1 MDKNKIAQQAKKIM
15 DNFVSALDNTA
26 VKADFAVRREKNIR
40 DESILKTNVDFSERM
55 LKNAPTTKDNYIVAE
70 TLKNRVFLASH
81 KSSISEKKKW

>member
-15 DNFVSALDNTA
+15 DNFVSALDNAA

-55 LKNAPTTKDNYIVAE
+55 LKYDGRPFFFNE
-70 TLKNRVFLASH
+70 LKALLLHHPKQTSP
-81 KSSISEKKKW
+81 